1 MPVGSTG
8 VVDYANT
15 TSGEVSGV
23 VALGGL
29 GGDGVVEQG
38 GTPSPTY
45 IITLSG
51 DLLTTL
57 SGDYLTI
64 D

>member
-1 MPVGSTG
+1 MPVGSAG

-29 GGDGVVEQG
+29 GGVGVVEQG
-38 GTPSPTY
+38 GTSSPTY

-51 DLLTTL
+51 DFLTTL
-57 SGDYLTI
+57 SGDYLII